1 MLGDDPREANRRR
14 VQRDLAARDAARE
27 WKRESQR
34 LMLSSHDAWQLAPPL
49 ARHGIG
55 LEKREI
61 KEQQK
66 QRRQQLRD
74 RSMQVQSRALRKR
87 GLQG

>member
-1 MLGDDPREANRRR
+1 MLGDQQREANRRR

-34 LMLSSHDAWQLAPPL
+34 LMLSTHDAWMLAPPL

-55 LEKREI
+55 LEKREL
-61 KEQQK
+61 KAQQ
-66 QRRQQLRD
+66 QRRRQQLRD
-74 RSMQVQSRALRKR
+74 RGMQVESRALRMR
-87 GLQG
+87 GLQ